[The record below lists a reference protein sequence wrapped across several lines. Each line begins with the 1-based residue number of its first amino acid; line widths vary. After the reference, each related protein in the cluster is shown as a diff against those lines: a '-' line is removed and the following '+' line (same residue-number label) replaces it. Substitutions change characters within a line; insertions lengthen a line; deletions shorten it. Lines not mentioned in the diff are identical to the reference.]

1 MSRGSEGC
9 PPVNLPTSNNVIK
22 KFEKSKKSL
31 KEEKGRLFT
40 KSNKNHKMCKTINMS
55 CIECVEEERSRQR
68 EIESVKI
75 QLELLQL
82 QMEMERWRVFK
93 PVIEAVEE
101 LAYDGDIEENSEE
114 EEMEIE
120 DSNEEDQRKVTNDFP
135 NREKINNNFTPE
147 DINVAIMNTGGL
159 KSKALSVSNMC
170 NILDS
175 TSATSFNQAKNVRNN
190 SQGGQA
196 AGGNETRNFGHPHGG
211 SSGTGSMN
219 YGPRPGLIS
228 QCSSGTQD
236 PATSQI
242 PADNHQLFT
251 QPPPAV
257 ITPFNRQVPGPY
269 GGQGPYQHPQTPGAN
284 IGHVDARETGQGIPP
299 SAAGWNNVLVNC
311 KAFNFRYFYTQY
323 VPYVA

>member
-1 MSRGSEGC
+1 
-9 PPVNLPTSNNVIK
+9 
-22 KFEKSKKSL
+22 
-31 KEEKGRLFT
+31 
-40 KSNKNHKMCKTINMS
+40 MS

-219 YGPRPGLIS
+219 YGPRPGLITQS
-228 QCSSGTQD
+228 SSGMQD
-236 PATSQI
+236 PATSQNT
-242 PADNHQLFT
+242 AASHQLFT
-251 QPPPAV
+251 QPPPAIV
-257 ITPFNRQVPGPY
+257 PPFNRQVPGPY

-284 IGHVDARETGQGIPP
+284 IGHVDTRGTGQGIPP
-299 SAAGWNNVLVNC
+299 SAAGWNNVSTASLDYQRMTTAANAQEMSRIQRQEHIRNELQNCQNLITAARFQPPGVIDLVKVYEKEAELRRQLN
-311 KAFNFRYFYTQY
+311 TM
-323 VPYVA
+323 

>member
-1 MSRGSEGC
+1 M
-9 PPVNLPTSNNVIK
+9 
-22 KFEKSKKSL
+22 
-31 KEEKGRLFT
+31 
-40 KSNKNHKMCKTINMS
+40 
-55 CIECVEEERSRQR
+55 
-68 EIESVKI
+68 
-75 QLELLQL
+75 
-82 QMEMERWRVFK
+82 FK

-147 DINVAIMNTGGL
+147 DINVAIMNAGGL
-159 KSKALSVSNMC
+159 KSKALSVSNIC
-170 NILDS
+170 NLYDIRFLIS
-175 TSATSFNQAKNVRNN
+175 TNATSFNQAKNGRNI

-219 YGPRPGLIS
+219 YGPRPGLIT

-242 PADNHQLFT
+242 PAASHQLFT
-251 QPPPAV
+251 QPPPAIV
-257 ITPFNRQVPGPY
+257 PPFNRQVPGPY

-284 IGHVDARETGQGIPP
+284 IGHVDTRGTSQGIPP
-299 SAAGWNNVLVNC
+299 SAAGWNNVSNAGLDYQRMTTAANSQEMSRFQRQEHIRSEIQNCQNLITAARFQPPGVIDLVKVYEKEAELRRQLN
-311 KAFNFRYFYTQY
+311 TM
-323 VPYVA
+323 

>member
-1 MSRGSEGC
+1 
-9 PPVNLPTSNNVIK
+9 
-22 KFEKSKKSL
+22 
-31 KEEKGRLFT
+31 
-40 KSNKNHKMCKTINMS
+40 MS
-55 CIECVEEERSRQR
+55 CIECVEGERSRQR

-93 PVIEAVEE
+93 PVIEAAEE

-135 NREKINNNFTPE
+135 NKEKINNNFTPE
-147 DINVAIMNTGGL
+147 DINVAIMNAGGL
-159 KSKALSVSNMC
+159 KSKALSVSNIC
-170 NILDS
+170 NLYDRDS
-175 TSATSFNQAKNVRNN
+175 TNATSFNQAKNVRNN

-228 QCSSGTQD
+228 QCSSGMQD
-236 PATSQI
+236 PATATSQI
-242 PADNHQLFT
+242 PADNRQLFT
-251 QPPPAV
+251 QPPPAIV
-257 ITPFNRQVPGPY
+257 TPFNRQVPGPY
-269 GGQGPYQHPQTPGAN
+269 GASLPASSDPRCQHRP
-284 IGHVDARETGQGIPP
+284 R
-299 SAAGWNNVLVNC
+299 
-311 KAFNFRYFYTQY
+311 
-323 VPYVA
+323 